1 MFDVEKMKKLND
13 LAKELQKHNF
23 ADDSQEAYKFAEK
36 IYAEKA
42 SDIFGSSIPEASQTE
57 PEVQAE
63 SVRVETQKEDSSNNE
78 LLERKYQLILEMNN
92 KRFNE
97 ELISLKQ
104 QVQDVNSEI
113 ERLRLV
119 VRRLEEQ
126 GMTQKQVERQETINI
141 VDKKEVPKESNPRQ
155 GDFKSS
161 DVPIEKSF
169 YFGK

>member
-1 MFDVEKMKKLND
+1 MFDVEKMKKLNE

-36 IYAEKA
+36 IYAEK
-42 SDIFGSSIPEASQTE
+42 SNDIFGSEIQESNQAK
-57 PEVQAE
+57 PEVQPE
-63 SVRVETQKEDSSNNE
+63 SVEVPKEDYSGNE

-97 ELISLKQ
+97 ELSSLKQ
-104 QVQDVNSEI
+104 QVQYVNSEV
-113 ERLRLV
+113 EKLRLV

-126 GMTQKQVERQETINI
+126 GIMQKPSERQETIN
-141 VDKKEVPKESNPRQ
+141 VVEKKEVPKEPHPRQ
-155 GDFKSS
+155 GEFKSS
-161 DVPIEKSF
+161 DVPIEKFF

>member
-42 SDIFGSSIPEASQTE
+42 NDIFGSPNQEVNQVE
-57 PEVQAE
+57 PEE
-63 SVRVETQKEDSSNNE
+63 HFETVRVEAPKENFSNE

-97 ELISLKQ
+97 ELSSLKQ
-104 QVQDVNSEI
+104 QVQEVNSEV

-126 GMTQKQVERQETINI
+126 GIQQKPVERQETINI
-141 VDKKEVPKESNPRQ
+141 VDKKEVPKENHSRQ

-161 DVPIEKSF
+161 DVPIEKFF

>member
-1 MFDVEKMKKLND
+1 MFDIEKMKKLND

-23 ADDSQEAYKFAEK
+23 ADDSQAAYKFAEK

-42 SDIFGSSIPEASQTE
+42 SDIFGSSIPESNQSE
-57 PEVQAE
+57 PEVQSE
-63 SVRVETQKEDSSNNE
+63 SVKVETQKEDSSNNE

-92 KRFNE
+92 KKFNE
-97 ELISLKQ
+97 ELSLLKQ
-104 QVQDVNSEI
+104 QVQDVNSEV

-126 GMTQKQVERQETINI
+126 GITQKPVEKQETIN
-141 VDKKEVPKESNPRQ
+141 VVEKKESHPRQ

-161 DVPIEKSF
+161 DVPIEKFF

>member
-63 SVRVETQKEDSSNNE
+63 SVRVETQK
-78 LLERKYQLILEMNN
+78 
-92 KRFNE
+92 
-97 ELISLKQ
+97 
-104 QVQDVNSEI
+104 
-113 ERLRLV
+113 
-119 VRRLEEQ
+119 
-126 GMTQKQVERQETINI
+126 QVERQETIN
-141 VDKKEVPKESNPRQ
+141 VVEKKEVPKESHPRQ

-161 DVPIEKSF
+161 DVPIEKFF